1 MNKGNTKRD
10 PSADGSGGKQYAGGE
25 VRLASSLGV
34 LAASIFAIDLWLPS
48 GVAGSVAYVTP
59 VLLGWRYGARRLIV
73 LSGVVATVL
82 TATGFLLEPATGET
96 WVALSNRV
104 LALFAIWATVIMLV
118 RGNGA
123 EGALKLANERLES
136 RVEARTAEL
145 RKTRTALVGAQRLA
159 EMGRLTGTVA
169 HELRNPLGV
178 IVTSIAVIGARSSKA
193 DIGLEAA
200 LARAKRAIGR
210 CENIITEHLDFAR
223 AKGHQPVPAV
233 LDDWLTAV
241 LNEMRLPEAIVLNRD
256 LGGGGAVVHIDP
268 ESLRRA
274 LINLVDNACQA
285 MSGKQ
290 GGTGATAEQL
300 ISVSSRMASGGV
312 EIVVADNGPGIPG
325 DILVRLPEPLL
336 STKAAGT
343 GLGLPAVQRIME
355 DHAGSMLIE
364 SKPGQGTQVILRLPH
379 ANSD

>member
-1 MNKGNTKRD
+1 MNKGTAKSD
-10 PSADGSGGKQYAGGE
+10 PSAEGTGGKQYAGGE
-25 VRLASSLGV
+25 VWRASSLGV
-34 LAASIFAIDLWLPS
+34 LAAAIFAIDLWLPS
-48 GVAGSVAYVTP
+48 GVAGSVAYVAP
-59 VLLGWRYGARRLIV
+59 VLLGWLYGSRRLIV
-73 LSGVVATVL
+73 LSGVLATVL

-96 WVALSNRV
+96 WVALSNRG

-118 RGNGA
+118 RGKGA
-123 EGALKLANERLES
+123 EGALRRANERLEY

-178 IVTSIAVIGARSSKA
+178 IATSIAVIGTRSSKA
-193 DIGLEAA
+193 DLGLEAA
-200 LARAKRAIGR
+200 LVRAKRAIGR

-223 AKGHQPVPAV
+223 AKGHQPQPTV
-233 LDDWLTAV
+233 LDNWLTAV
-241 LNEMRLPEAIVLNRD
+241 LNEMRLPEKVVLDRD
-256 LGGGGAVVHIDP
+256 LGSGGAVVHIDP

-285 MSGKQ
+285 MTGKQ
-290 GGTGATAEQL
+290 DGSDAAAERVL
-300 ISVSSRMASGGV
+300 SVSSRMAGGGV
-312 EIVVADNGPGIPG
+312 EIVVADSGPGIPG
-325 DILVRLPEPLL
+325 DILARLPEPLL

-343 GLGLPAVQRIME
+343 GLGLTAVQRIIE

-379 ANSD
+379 AGPS